1 MGIGGI
7 SLWQLIILLLI
18 LLPSVYVLVSGRSH
32 GGAKFGWFIV
42 ALLLSWIGLAV
53 FLIVTQKEKT
63 PSEKGS
69 DQESALSGGSNAADT
84 PSSRSC
90 WAFWLGTGK

>member
-53 FLIVTQKEKT
+53 FLIVTQKEKDAKREGLPT
-63 PSEKGS
+63 KNQP
-69 DQESALSGGSNAADT
+69 
-84 PSSRSC
+84 
-90 WAFWLGTGK
+90 